1 MNLIS
6 HRFVRVLWLIVAW
19 AYLLL
24 VLAAD
29 LVVWPGSNIS
39 ILYALPILI
48 AAVYESPLYVNV
60 VGTLTLVLAI
70 VSLIIGETPKIIW
83 PATLLGL
90 AGVIYLSNILAY
102 HSQESREYRKKRDS
116 ILNAAQELRQL
127 MTVILGYTQVLYARP
142 ELERPTRDRIL
153 IRIEDAAH
161 RANQEVADLLRA
173 LS

>member
-1 MNLIS
+1 MASADPSWANAAPTASWALVAPSSSSFIRERAIFGGSVAACAKEGVLNLIS

-60 VGTLTLVLAI
+60 VGTLTLVLA
-70 VSLIIGETPKIIW
+70 
-83 PATLLGL
+83 
-90 AGVIYLSNILAY
+90 
-102 HSQESREYRKKRDS
+102 
-116 ILNAAQELRQL
+116 
-127 MTVILGYTQVLYARP
+127 
-142 ELERPTRDRIL
+142 
-153 IRIEDAAH
+153 
-161 RANQEVADLLRA
+161 
-173 LS
+173 